1 MLAGGV
7 IGSLIAEALIIV
19 GIILIIIVVKKRR
32 KEMKYGT
39 KKMTPHPMTR
49 AHPGKETGKEK
60 ETTLQERKE
69 SQLHGA
75 TDSGYEFLPV
85 FNKSKA
91 TGGDSDDSVEYD
103 IPKNKLRNL
112 PGASEKPQYEIPDI
126 NATES
131 IDHDDK
137 KTKKSSR
144 KATYVNVRKKNAK
157 PEGSSKVK
165 SDRKKAKVDTLSQ
178 SGGGR
183 VANVSKQRVEGQAT
197 KAPPT
202 SNAPTSSNVP
212 TAPKAPTASMA
223 PPPPK
228 APPPPEEEEEFSFS
242 SMRKQMTTNLGG
254 GAAATKKTSTIS
266 LT

>member
-7 IGSLIAEALIIV
+7 IGSLIAGALVIV
-19 GIILIIIVVKKRR
+19 GIILIVIIVKKRR
-32 KEMKYGT
+32 KELKYGT

-49 AHPGKETGKEK
+49 AHPGKETGEEK

-75 TDSGYEFLPV
+75 EDSGYEFLPV

-91 TGGDSDDSVEYD
+91 TGGDNDDSVEYD
-103 IPKNKLRNL
+103 IPKNMLHNL

-144 KATYVNVRKKNAK
+144 KATYVNIRRKNAK

-165 SDRKKAKVDTLSQ
+165 SDRKKAKVDTLGQ
-178 SGGGR
+178 SGEGR
-183 VANVSKQRVEGQAT
+183 QRVEGQAT

-202 SNAPTSSNVP
+202 SNAPTSSNIP
-212 TAPKAPTASMA
+212 MAPKASTASMA

-228 APPPPEEEEEFSFS
+228 PPPPPEEEEEFSFS
-242 SMRKQMTTNLGG
+242 SMRADNLGG
-254 GAAATKKTSTIS
+254 GAAPTKKTSTIS
-266 LT
+266 ST